1 MCIRDRIGYVA
12 VGILLAWIANCVV
25 LPYRRKNASAQLWK
39 KYGEACGLLVRV
51 CRQENADK
59 QLYYSLVIQVHL
71 MEEKLCPVSY
81 THLDVYKRQRFRP
94 ARCGKNL
101 HSGRNPE

>member
-1 MCIRDRIGYVA
+1 MIRIGYVA

-71 MEEKLCPVSY
+71 MEEKLCQNSKTAGWDGMQELLSHY
-81 THLDVYKRQRFRP
+81 RRQVREAHRGRYVP
-94 ARCGKNL
+94 A
-101 HSGRNPE
+101 